1 MLKTSLCVSEGVC
14 VTVEGEPITRPDQS
28 YPLASDPVLFDMYLT
43 ALDSVL
49 ARPEIATAIEEFGLS
64 AERLRGEMMLAAASV
79 LRATAAEF
87 AAYEEARA
95 RNDADGDPGRIDYSW
110 RRVPSRLAGLQMRAA
125 GGGGAI
131 LLLAGLVSV
140 RFWWPAVVLI
150 NAGVALLAAA
160 AVILG
165 VWKVLTTEYGR
176 MLLERTAHSGDRL
189 ELALARNHL
198 VSAVRQNELLAEVRA
213 YISAARQGRLDREYV
228 VSTSPGLSE
237 VYDSINRVPTESA
250 AELRELLARL
260 DGASIGIAGPRGSG
274 KSMLIRQY
282 CEEDGVADEN
292 LGEISENWLG
302 GQGSAQDTSHNL
314 RCMVAAPVD
323 YAAKDFVLHLFAT
336 FCQSVIQKYGL
347 ERSRKD
353 RMIQIFS
360 WLELV
365 GSVAYSLLWRV
376 IIFGG
381 AAAAL
386 WRWQRLIAADLS
398 IRAGIVRYV
407 AIVVICLG
415 VLDFVWAM
423 ARLVVRRGLGREA
436 RDGDER
442 EIVANAKKQLA
453 KVRYLQTH
461 TSGLSGSV
469 NLPGGTKGQLA
480 RGISRAEQPL
490 SYPEIVDQFRSFARN
505 VASTVHKRG
514 FRVFIGVDE
523 LDKIGSAEQ
532 AERFLNEIKGIFGI
546 PYLYFIV
553 SVSDDA
559 LTAFERRGL
568 PLRDAFDSSFDE
580 IIRVGPLT
588 YPESRRLLY
597 RRMIGLSE
605 PYVGLCYCL
614 AGGLAR
620 DLIRSARNVVRT
632 AANLIEPLEADGATI
647 DSDNPVEYLLASD
660 KPAPQ
665 FPNIGAIAEAVI
677 RDELRRKLRAINH
690 VTSGVGSLES
700 TGFQDLLYDVAGQLS
715 SDEPILSVVDLLAKP
730 VIADSAVAVLRLELA
745 AYAYYCATLQ
755 EVFSER
761 MSDQQIIE
769 ATSQPAQPGSFETLA
784 SAKNAFTLSTMLA
797 WRLNTQFR
805 AAWSMETREPPHQQL
820 HKGTQPEE

>member
-1 MLKTSLCVSEGVC
+1 MLQASLCASEGVD
-14 VTVEGEPITRPDQS
+14 VTVEGEPITGLDQS
-28 YPLASDPVLFDMYLT
+28 YPLASDPMLFEMYLT
-43 ALDSVL
+43 ALDAIL
-49 ARPEIATAIEEFGLS
+49 ARPEIATAMDEFGLS
-64 AERLRGEMMLAAASV
+64 ADGLRGEMMLAAASV
-79 LRATAAEF
+79 LRAAVAEF
-87 AAYEEARA
+87 VAYEEARA
-95 RNDADGDPGRIDYSW
+95 RNEADGDPRRIDYSW
-110 RRVPSRLAGLQMRAA
+110 RRVPSRLAGLQLRAA
-125 GGGGAI
+125 GVGGAF

-140 RFWWPAVVLI
+140 RLWWPAVVLI
-150 NAGVALLAAA
+150 EAGVTLLAVA

-165 VWKVLTTEYGR
+165 VWKALTTEFGR

-189 ELALARNHL
+189 ELALARNRL
-198 VSAVRQNELLAEVRA
+198 VSAISQNELLPEVRA
-213 YISAARQGRLDREYV
+213 YINAARQGRLDREYV

-250 AELRELLARL
+250 AELQELLARF
-260 DGASIGIAGPRGSG
+260 DGASIGVAGPRGSG

-282 CEEDGVADEN
+282 CEENSVADEH
-292 LGEISENWLG
+292 LG
-302 GQGSAQDTSHNL
+302 GISKNLPGDTGSGQDTSRNL
-314 RCMVAAPVD
+314 QCMVAAPVD
-323 YAAKDFVLHLFAT
+323 YAAKDFVLNLFAT
-336 FCQSVIQKYGL
+336 FCQAVIQKYSPK
-347 ERSRKD
+347 RSRKN
-353 RMIQIFS
+353 RMLQRFP
-360 WLELV
+360 WLKLI
-365 GSVAYSLLWRV
+365 GSIAYSLLWRV

-386 WRWQRLIAADLS
+386 WRWQRSIAAHLS
-398 IRAGIVRYV
+398 IQAVIVKYA

-415 VLDFVWAM
+415 ALDFVRAM
-423 ARLVVRRGLGREA
+423 VRLVARRDLGREE

-442 EIVANAKKQLA
+442 DLIASAKKQLA
-453 KVRYLQTH
+453 KVRYLQTS

-469 NLPGGTKGQLA
+469 NLPGGTRGQLA

-490 SYPEIVDQFRSFARN
+490 SYPEIVDQFRSFARS
-505 VASTVHKRG
+505 VASTVHERG

-580 IIRVGPLT
+580 IIRVRPLT
-588 YPESRRLLY
+588 YPESRRLLF

-605 PYVGLCYCL
+605 PYVALCYCL

-632 AANLIEPLEADGATI
+632 AASLIEPLEAGGATI

-665 FPNIGAIAEAVI
+665 FINIGAIAGTVI

-690 VTSGVGSLES
+690 VASGVGSLEA
-700 TGFQDLLYDVAGQLS
+700 TGFQDLLYDVEAQLS
-715 SDEPILSVVDLLAKP
+715 SDEPILSVVDLLTKP
-730 VIADSAVAVLRLELA
+730 VIADAAVAGLRLELA

-755 EVFSER
+755 EVFCEQ

-769 ATSQPAQPGSFETLA
+769 ATGQPPRPGGFETLA

-805 AAWSMETREPPHQQL
+805 VAWSMKTREPPQQQL
-820 HKGTQPEE
+820 HKGIPEE